1 MIAQIKKGKQIVAE
15 ILVAGPRVSTKIVS
29 NVPRLES
36 HIRYLLGSTFVVGD
50 PVGVSD
56 IIVGKVG
63 EAGDPA
69 SFAMLKDYGETS
81 EFSIEILNPPKF
93 KTPEPEEGVVF

>member
-36 HIRYLLGSTFVVGD
+36 HIRYLLGSKFIVGD
-50 PVGVSD
+50 PVGVCD
-56 IIVGKVG
+56 IISAKIG

-69 SFAMLKDYGETS
+69 SFIMLKQYGETT

-93 KTPEPEEGVVF
+93 ETPEPEEGLVF